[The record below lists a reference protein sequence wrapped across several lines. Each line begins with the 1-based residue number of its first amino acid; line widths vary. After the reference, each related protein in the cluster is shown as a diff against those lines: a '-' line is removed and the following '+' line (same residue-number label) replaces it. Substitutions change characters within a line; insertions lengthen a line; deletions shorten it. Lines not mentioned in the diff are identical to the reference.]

1 MFRKDGHSRSERDA
15 EFSSQSLMSKS
26 NNPSAPKLSSLRR
39 VAILTSHLSLG
50 DAVSNDV
57 VGMCDAFQR
66 RGFDARMYAGGW
78 DFTETKVYDV
88 SEIHQFL
95 TDPRDLLIYHFS
107 IGWSPGLEL
116 LRSLKCR
123 TAIKYHN
130 VTPPEFFAGISSWH
144 EEQCRAGREEIKDI
158 AEAGCDL
165 YIADSDYNCEDLLME
180 GVAEESC
187 FVVPPFHHI
196 ERLQTIEPD
205 MDVLDKYRDGVTN
218 ILMVGRIAPNKGHA
232 ALIEAFATYHYDYN
246 RNSRLLVV
254 GKEVEPF
261 KAYST
266 QLRELLP
273 FIFSEDIV
281 SFMGEVSDSALKAYY
296 LLSSVFA
303 IASEHEGFCVPIIE
317 AMSMK
322 LPVVAYASSAIP
334 AMVGDAGFVLKE
346 RRPYLMAEAINR
358 LVRDEALSFT
368 FGMMGWQRYEQNF
381 TNEKIETE
389 LFRALSKL
397 E

>member
-1 MFRKDGHSRSERDA
+1 
-15 EFSSQSLMSKS
+15 MSKS
-26 NNPSAPKLSSLRR
+26 NNQPVSKLPLRR

-66 RGFDARMYAGGW
+66 RGFEARMYAGGW
-78 DFTETKVYDV
+78 DLTETEVYDV
-88 SEIHQFL
+88 SEIQSFL
-95 TDPRDLLIYHFS
+95 TDTADLLIYHFS

-130 VTPPEFFAGISSWH
+130 VTPPQFFQGISQWH

-158 AEAGCDL
+158 AQAGCDL
-165 YIADSDYNCEDLLME
+165 YLADSDYNGEDLLME

-196 ERLQTIEPD
+196 ERLQMIEPD
-205 MDVLDKYRDGVTN
+205 MDVLDRYRDGVTN
-218 ILMVGRIAPNKGHA
+218 ILMVGRVAPNKGHA
-232 ALIEAFATYHYDYN
+232 ALIEAFATYHHDYN
-246 RNSRLLVV
+246 RNSRLLIV
-254 GKEVEPF
+254 GKETEAF
-261 KAYST
+261 KTYST
-266 QLRELLP
+266 RLREMMP
-273 FIFSEDIV
+273 FILSEDIV

-296 LLSSVFA
+296 LLSNLFA
-303 IASEHEGFCVPIIE
+303 IASEHEGFCVPVIE

-334 AMVGDAGFVLKE
+334 AMVDGAGFVLNE
-346 RRPYLMAEAINR
+346 RRPRLMAEAINR
-358 LVRDEALSFT
+358 LVSDEALSFA
-368 FGMMGWQRYEQNF
+368 FGIRGWQRYEQNF

-389 LFRALSKL
+389 LFRVLSKL
-397 E
+397 TD

>member
-1 MFRKDGHSRSERDA
+1 MPEPKTQPVH
-15 EFSSQSLMSKS
+15 
-26 NNPSAPKLSSLRR
+26 KLSSLRR

-57 VGMCDAFQR
+57 VGMCEAFQR
-66 RGFDARMYAGGW
+66 RGFDVRMYAGGW

-88 SEIHQFL
+88 SEIHEFL
-95 TDPRDLLIYHFS
+95 TEPADLLIYHYS
-107 IGWSPGLEL
+107 IGWSPGLRL

-130 VTPPEFFAGISSWH
+130 VTPPEFFAGISQWH

-158 AEAGCDL
+158 AQAGCDL
-165 YIADSDYNCEDLLME
+165 YLADSEYNGEDLLME
-180 GVAEESC
+180 GVAEERC

-196 ERLQTIEPD
+196 ERLQAIEPD

-218 ILMVGRIAPNKGHA
+218 ILMVGRVAPNKGHA
-232 ALIEAFATYHYDYN
+232 ALIEAFATYHHDYN
-246 RNSRLLVV
+246 RNSRLLIV
-254 GKEVEPF
+254 GKEVEAF
-261 KAYST
+261 KTYST
-266 QLRELLP
+266 RLRELVS
-273 FIFSEDIV
+273 FILSEDIV
-281 SFMGEVSDSALKAYY
+281 SFMGEVSDQELKAYY

-303 IASEHEGFCVPIIE
+303 IASEHEGFCVPIVE

-322 LPVVAYASSAIP
+322 LPVVAYASSAITV
-334 AMVGDAGFVLKE
+334 MVDGAGFVLKE

-358 LVRDEALSFT
+358 LIRDESLSFT
-368 FGMMGWQRYEQNF
+368 FGMLGWQRYEQNF

-389 LFRALSKL
+389 LFRVLGKL
-397 E
+397 AN